1 MTTSELDA
9 LLRGDDLV
17 RIYMRDIGRV
27 ALLTPEEE
35 IHYGRRV
42 QAAVGARARL
52 EAVTSPD
59 EEAAILALL
68 HDGEVA
74 RQHLVMANLRL
85 VVSIAK
91 KYVGRGLTLQDLIQE
106 GTLGLMRATETFD
119 PERGFR
125 FATFAHWWIKQAVS
139 RAIADQGR
147 LIRLPAHQVEA
158 LNALRRARVRLMGE
172 LGRDPTTD
180 EMALAMPSLADDDRA
195 AILACRQRNERLPIA
210 LNRKFRAAVREVE
223 TLLILEQEIQP
234 LDPPSP
240 DGEESDP
247 DSHHADPNA
256 LEPAEEVTQK
266 LLKDEVAILLEALE
280 PRERSVLERRFG
292 LHDSEEE
299 TLEQVGQ
306 ALRLT
311 RERVRQIEVKALRKL
326 RRLVVLYRLYEYV

>member
-9 LLRGDDLV
+9 LLQGDDLV

-42 QAAVGARARL
+42 QAAVAARARL
-52 EAVTSPD
+52 ETVASPE

-68 HDGEVA
+68 RDGELA

-172 LGRDPTTD
+172 LGRDPTTE
-180 EMALAMPSLADDDRA
+180 EMALAMPTLTDDDRA
-195 AILACRQRNERLPIA
+195 VILGGRQRNERLPIA
-210 LNRKFRAAVREVE
+210 LNRKLRAAVREVE

-266 LLKDEVAILLEALE
+266 LLKDEIAILLEALE

-292 LHDSEEE
+292 LLDGDEE

-326 RRLVVLYRLYEYV
+326 RRLVMLYRLYEYV

>member
-1 MTTSELDA
+1 MTTKEMDA
-9 LLRGDDLV
+9 LLQGDDLV
-17 RIYMRDIGRV
+17 RLYMRDIGRV

-42 QAAVGARARL
+42 QAAVAARAHL
-52 EAVTSPD
+52 DAVTSA
-59 EEAAILALL
+59 EEQAAVLAVLR
-68 HDGEVA
+68 DGEAA

-147 LIRLPAHQVEA
+147 LIRLPAHQVET
-158 LNALRRARVRLMGE
+158 LNTLRRVRMRVMGE
-172 LGRDPTTD
+172 LGRDPSM
-180 EMALAMPSLADDDRA
+180 EELALAMPILTDDEREA
-195 AILACRQRNERLPIA
+195 VQGHRGRGERLPAA
-210 LNRKFRAAVREVE
+210 LNRRFRAAVREIE

-234 LDPPSP
+234 LDPPTP
-240 DGEESDP
+240 EGE
-247 DSHHADPNA
+247 DSEPGARHADPNTP
-256 LEPAEEVTQK
+256 EPADEVLQK

-280 PRERSVLERRFG
+280 PRERAVLELRFG
-292 LHDSEEE
+292 LRDGDEE

-326 RRLVVLYRLYEYV
+326 RRLVGLYRLYEYV